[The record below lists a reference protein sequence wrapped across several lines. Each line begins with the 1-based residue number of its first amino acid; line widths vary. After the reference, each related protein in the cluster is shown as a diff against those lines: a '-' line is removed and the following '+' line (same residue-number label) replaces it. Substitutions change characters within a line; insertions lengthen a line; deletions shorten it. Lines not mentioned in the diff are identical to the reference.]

1 MRGEELRTIRQELGL
16 SLRELAAALGY
27 AASAVRRLRQWEREG
42 CGEGIGRKVRAL
54 RAARQPVATVLQ
66 PDTRPREMRESE
78 EPRPETRAGLA
89 E

>member
-42 CGEGIGRKVRAL
+42 CGERVGRKVRAL
-54 RAARQPVATVLQ
+54 RAAK
-66 PDTRPREMRESE
+66 RPPAVRERDG
-78 EPRPETRAGLA
+78 PRPETRAELSD
-89 E
+89 